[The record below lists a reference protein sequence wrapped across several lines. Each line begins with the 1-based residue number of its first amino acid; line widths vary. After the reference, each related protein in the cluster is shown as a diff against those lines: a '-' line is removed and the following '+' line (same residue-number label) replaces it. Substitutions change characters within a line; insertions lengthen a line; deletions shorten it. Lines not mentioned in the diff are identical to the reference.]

1 MKMTINK
8 EYTTIA
14 KMDMVKDAAKQ
25 FKAIYT
31 DGDLYRI
38 ALDEINGVKFGSV
51 EVLKATVDVFP
62 AGYAEAG
69 DVDFNVELI
78 LSAFQSF
85 QKVSYYISAHYITDT
100 LDIIGVDRPDLLGS
114 VETFEKIS

>member
-1 MKMTINK
+1 MTINK
-8 EYTTIA
+8 EYTTLD

-38 ALDEINGVKFGSV
+38 AIDELDGVKYGSA

-69 DVDFNVELI
+69 DVGFNVELVI
-78 LSAFQSF
+78 MAFQSF

-100 LDIIGVDRPDLLGS
+100 LDIIGVDRPELGR